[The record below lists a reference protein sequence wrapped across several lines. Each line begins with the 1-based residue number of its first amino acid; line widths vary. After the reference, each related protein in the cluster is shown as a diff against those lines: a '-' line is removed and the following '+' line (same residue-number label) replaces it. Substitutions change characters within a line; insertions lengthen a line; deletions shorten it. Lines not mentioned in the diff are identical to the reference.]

1 MSFFE
6 VVHRLRKRINI
17 NLTRPDSRAERA
29 LHLFFLHFL
38 LIDFFLLLVKMDKM
52 GKGIGLLKENRVS
65 PRIQNSLQ
73 KARLEHTVSNPITPY
88 IPSLLCLRL
97 MFEVA

>member
-29 LHLFFLHFL
+29 LHLFISFFFFTYRFLP
-38 LIDFFLLLVKMDKM
+38 VV
-52 GKGIGLLKENRVS
+52 G
-65 PRIQNSLQ
+65 
-73 KARLEHTVSNPITPY
+73 
-88 IPSLLCLRL
+88 
-97 MFEVA
+97 

>member
-29 LHLFFLHFL
+29 LHLFISFFFL

-65 PRIQNSLQ
+65 PRIQNNLQ
-73 KARLEHTVSNPITPY
+73 KERLEHTVST
-88 IPSLLCLRL
+88 L
-97 MFEVA
+97 

>member
-29 LHLFFLHFL
+29 LHLLLFFFTYRFL
-38 LIDFFLLLVKMDKM
+38 PVV
-52 GKGIGLLKENRVS
+52 G
-65 PRIQNSLQ
+65 
-73 KARLEHTVSNPITPY
+73 
-88 IPSLLCLRL
+88 
-97 MFEVA
+97 